1 MVLSTTTKTASISSI
16 TNQDQGGGSK
26 KAGLPKHLR
35 DSWTAIAFHG
45 RTSYGTAITMPLVST
60 TNISKP
66 IGSTKGSVYFKVA

>member
-26 KAGLPKHLR
+26 KAGLPKQLR

-66 IGSTKGSVYFKVA
+66 IGSTKSSVYFKVA

>member
-16 TNQDQGGGSK
+16 SNQDQGGGSK

-45 RTSYGTAITMPLVST
+45 RTSYGTTITMPLVST

-66 IGSTKGSVYFKVA
+66 VGSTKASVYFKVA